1 MKGEILVGTMYLIS
15 FLVLL
20 TGLFFVFKITPY
32 QLMTDIINL
41 VSKYE
46 NKENTI
52 KSKVENVTKCK
63 KDKGLRLLVKETRYI
78 LEITNK
84 SNTFVTICLFSVVL
98 FILGMFVS
106 LRAGNY
112 YLLPIISVGF
122 ATLPFQ
128 YIKLNNNF
136 YNRRMNNDLET
147 ALSSITTSYRRTD
160 NIILAIEENLK
171 HLKPPLVDVFA
182 SFVNEVNYVNSD
194 VKSSLENL
202 KYKIHND
209 IFEEWVNTV
218 IICQENKSLMHTLE
232 PIVRK
237 FVDIRITSAELDTYM
252 YSPLRD
258 LIGISLLNFSQ
269 IPILYFLNKDWFKI
283 LVYSIPGKLSIS
295 VLVLVTFI
303 SFYNVLKITK
313 PIEAKV
319 LMEE

>member
-1 MKGEILVGTMYLIS
+1 MGTMYLIS